1 MTLRRT
7 PEFVHRLS
15 LTTPPPPPV
24 GTDPL
29 RHTGGMLT
37 PTLARALQQA
47 GLEWQPANGD
57 RFLIAKDEM
66 GEEVFH
72 LADMVVE
79 ARNLDTGAI
88 LAFNGTTEW
97 ALDSV
102 EVANTVW
109 LPREGQLRA
118 ALGDRFRGLERARD
132 HVAVRVRL
140 PDGSVV
146 TVTDPDAESAYARA
160 LLRVLHQED
169 AR

>member
-1 MTLRRT
+1 MGAL
-7 PEFVHRLS
+7 
-15 LTTPPPPPV
+15 
-24 GTDPL
+24 G
-29 RHTGGMLT
+29 HTGSMLT

-47 GLEWQPANGD
+47 GLDWQPANGD
-57 RFLIAKDEM
+57 RFVIAKEEM

-79 ARNLDTGAI
+79 ARDLDTGMI

-102 EVANTVW
+102 EVENTVW

-118 ALGDRFRGLERARD
+118 ALGDHFRGLERSRT
-132 HVAVRVRL
+132 HVTVRLRL
-140 PDGSVV
+140 PDGREV
-146 TVTDPDAESAYARA
+146 TVTDPDAECAYARA
-160 LLRVLHQED
+160 LLRVLQQAV